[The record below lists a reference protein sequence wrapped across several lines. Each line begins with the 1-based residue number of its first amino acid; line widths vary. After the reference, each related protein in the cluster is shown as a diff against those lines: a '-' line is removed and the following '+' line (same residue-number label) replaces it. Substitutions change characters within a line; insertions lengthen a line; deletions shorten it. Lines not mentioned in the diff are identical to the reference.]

1 MNTNMETRRALSV
14 GYDDG
19 MYSKTIHVFIRKVV
33 RRSKEGETQEVC
45 SYLLDHNALKSKTK
59 RDCKV

>member
-45 SYLLDHNALKSKTK
+45 SYLLDHNALKS
-59 RDCKV
+59 